1 MEIVASH
8 DSFNN
13 KHSIKVEEDF
23 KNFPFIHWL
32 PRVYKNLYKFIYIVH
47 SRTWSTKNVSFS
59 MTLVLQSINSHVSV
73 YEESGVN
80 LFWSIDN
87 FLEVINTI
95 KS

>member
-13 KHSIKVEEDF
+13 KHSIKVEE
-23 KNFPFIHWL
+23 NFPFIHWL

-59 MTLVLQSINSHVSV
+59 MTLVLQSINIHVSV

-80 LFWSIDN
+80 LFWFIHNS
-87 FLEVINTI
+87 LEVINSI